1 MKLANKK
8 KYINR
13 HLNLRNVFRGFKLLF
28 VVSTLLFL
36 MLIKIKNKITDNK
49 TQQMNRV
56 VKILEVACRSD
67 HALLR
72 VFGSSLPPVACRS
85 DHALLRVFGS
95 SLPPVVC
102 RRDHALKPNTLSKA

>member
-56 VKILEVACRSD
+56 VKILEIY
-67 HALLR
+67 
-72 VFGSSLPPVACRS
+72 FLP
-85 DHALLRVFGS
+85 
-95 SLPPVVC
+95 
-102 RRDHALKPNTLSKA
+102 LKQNITMSTCLVIKTN